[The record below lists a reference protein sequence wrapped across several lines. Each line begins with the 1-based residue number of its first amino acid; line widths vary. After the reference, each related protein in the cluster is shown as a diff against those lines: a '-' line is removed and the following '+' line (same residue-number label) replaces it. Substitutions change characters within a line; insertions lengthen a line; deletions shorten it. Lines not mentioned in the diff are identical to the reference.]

1 MRLAGGSSTAPAPIS
16 FWLRHERAADG
27 ITGWDPDVEPWRF
40 ASGYGHNVLELFVRL
55 QRQGL
60 PVSLETMPPPGAA
73 LLVVFLKSALVSRP
87 QLHDALAAAWRVR
100 GRVAVI
106 RSDAAPRERFPIRPL
121 VEFVGSPTQ
130 VSRAWQRW
138 LPPLPQRGVVPRETV
153 RRGTI
158 RRVAFKG
165 NPENVPPELLTPRWA
180 EALAKR
186 GIEWWLDVPAAT
198 DGSDQAWHDFSGVDA
213 VLCVRHPDE
222 LDLLGSEKP
231 PTRLI
236 NAWLAG
242 SIPIAT
248 REPSYDSLATNG
260 RDVFFVDS
268 IWDALDVIDRFNRQP
283 LELAKAEEAV
293 AARAAEYAQN
303 RILRL
308 WSDEL
313 RRAAALREPP
323 FLRTRRVVSAAWSL
337 IWTRAAVRL
346 RR

>member
-1 MRLAGGSSTAPAPIS
+1 VELIN
-16 FWLRHERAADG
+16 FLLRHESAANG

-40 ASGYGHNVLELFVRL
+40 ASGYGHNILELFVRL
-55 QRQGL
+55 QQQGL
-60 PVSLETMPPPGAA
+60 PVSLETMPPPGTA
-73 LLVVFLKSALVSRP
+73 LLVVFLKSALVSRQ
-87 QLHDALAAAWRVR
+87 QLHDALAAAWKVR

-106 RSDAAPRERFPIRPL
+106 RSDAAARERFPIRPL

-130 VSRAWQRW
+130 VSQAWQRF
-138 LPPLPQRGVVPRETV
+138 LPPLPQRGLVPREEA

-165 NPENVPPELLTPRWA
+165 NPENVPPELLTPRWTD
-180 EALAKR
+180 ALAER
-186 GIEWWLDVPAAT
+186 GIKWWLDVPPAT

-222 LDLLGSEKP
+222 LEVLGSEKP

-248 REPSYDSLATNG
+248 PEPSYNSLATNG
-260 RDVFFVDS
+260 HDAFFVDS
-268 IWDALDVIDRFNRQP
+268 IWDALDVIDRLNRRP

-293 AARAAEYAQN
+293 AARAADYTQD
-303 RILRL
+303 RIVHL

-313 RRAAALREPP
+313 RRAAALREMP
-323 FLRTRRVVSAAWSL
+323 LRRARRVLSAAWSL
-337 IWTRAAVRL
+337 TSTRAAVRF
-346 RR
+346 RG